1 MSSSSSV
8 LCPPPW
14 AACSMPT
21 LQNLFLTPDLQH
33 LTSNERHL
41 HSTLYI
47 LNLAKHKVSL
57 NRSLPATTVT
67 YFSNKR
73 KSSLVPGYPLALA
86 AVAHQT
92 EKCTFEPLPG
102 ENSCPKPT
110 QVGGGLGTELQ
121 HKGAAP
127 TQEARENLHRAS
139 PLLLIKAGCPQALC
153 CLSHILPKRLGQ
165 AHCRFK
171 KKTHQKQ
178 IPTASQLAVL
188 LEIRSVIKTWLNA
201 RIFILPMGMQHVLKR
216 QMPSLF

>member
-127 TQEARENLHRAS
+127 TQEARENLHRTS

-171 KKTHQKQ
+171 KK
-178 IPTASQLAVL
+178 PTKNKYQLPP
-188 LEIRSVIKTWLNA
+188 N
-201 RIFILPMGMQHVLKR
+201 
-216 QMPSLF
+216 